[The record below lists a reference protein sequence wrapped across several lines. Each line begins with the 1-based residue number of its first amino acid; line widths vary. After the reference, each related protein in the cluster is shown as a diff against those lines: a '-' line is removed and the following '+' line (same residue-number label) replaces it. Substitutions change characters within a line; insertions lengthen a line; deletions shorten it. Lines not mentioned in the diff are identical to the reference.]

1 MRKYALYIILSG
13 ILFASCSRSTIAHQK
28 TNETMLS
35 DSVTVREDAREQ
47 QDKQNRHSTER
58 NTRTSEENRVI
69 IKFDTEKPITK
80 ETGLPPIQ
88 EISFTGSTINQAK
101 EVDTKIN
108 TEKNIKSVSTDSTTV
123 KRQADKKEDI
133 KTKKEV
139 SSGISL
145 WQALLYICLIVFSY
159 YLFDVIRSQWPKI
172 KQLWRKIL
180 RL

>member
-13 ILFASCSRSTIAHQK
+13 ALFASCSRSTIAHRK

-47 QDKQNRHSTER
+47 QDKQNGHSTER
-58 NTRTSEENRVI
+58 NTKTSEENRVI

-80 ETGLPPIQ
+80 ETGLPPVK
-88 EISFTGSTINQAK
+88 EISFTGSTTNQAK

-123 KRQADKKEDI
+123 KRRADKKEDF

-139 SSGISL
+139 SPGIGL

-159 YLFDVIRSQWPKI
+159 HLFDVIRGHWPKI

-180 RL
+180 KQ

>member
-58 NTRTSEENRVI
+58 NTRTSKENRVI

-80 ETGLPPIQ
+80 ETGLPPVK
-88 EISFTGSTINQAK
+88 EISFTGSTTNQAK

-123 KRQADKKEDI
+123 KRWADKKEDF

-139 SSGISL
+139 SPGIGL

-159 YLFDVIRSQWPKI
+159 HLFYVIRGHWPKI
-172 KQLWRKIL
+172 KLLWRKIL
-180 RL
+180 KQ

>member
-69 IKFDTEKPITK
+69 IKFDTEKPIT
-80 ETGLPPIQ
+80 P
-88 EISFTGSTINQAK
+88 
-101 EVDTKIN
+101 
-108 TEKNIKSVSTDSTTV
+108 
-123 KRQADKKEDI
+123 
-133 KTKKEV
+133 
-139 SSGISL
+139 
-145 WQALLYICLIVFSY
+145 
-159 YLFDVIRSQWPKI
+159 
-172 KQLWRKIL
+172 
-180 RL
+180 

>member
-13 ILFASCSRSTIAHQK
+13 ALFASCSRSTIAHRK

-58 NTRTSEENRVI
+58 NTKTSEENRVI

-80 ETGLPPIQ
+80 ETGLPPVK
-88 EISFTGSTINQAK
+88 EISFTGSTTNQAK
-101 EVDTKIN
+101 
-108 TEKNIKSVSTDSTTV
+108 VSTDSTTV
-123 KRQADKKEDI
+123 KRRADKKEDL

-139 SSGISL
+139 SPGIGL

-159 YLFDVIRSQWPKI
+159 YLFDVIRGHWPKI
-172 KQLWRKIL
+172 KLLWRKIL
-180 RL
+180 KQ